1 MDSSLKSPEAML
13 ITALQ
18 SLNKNFECS
27 ICLSPL
33 TDPIIT
39 RCEHPFCRSIRESA
53 MLRCIEDSIKA
64 ILGSDMKIKD
74 SPSSS
79 PEPSS
84 STGLTAREPL
94 MLVKVTQKE
103 GQGHGKRRLESDSES
118 DTEEY
123 TRKKI
128 CTLGMQ

>member
-1 MDSSLKSPEAML
+1 
-13 ITALQ
+13 
-18 SLNKNFECS
+18 
-27 ICLSPL
+27 
-33 TDPIIT
+33 
-39 RCEHPFCRSIRESA
+39 

-84 STGLTAREPL
+84 SSGLTAREPL

-103 GQGHGKRRLESDSES
+103 GQGHAKRKLESDSES

-123 TRKKI
+123 TVNGEKNMHTGYAMREGERQNVSKVIK
-128 CTLGMQ
+128 TLRSGLCKGSTTSIYGFITDPGA

>member
-1 MDSSLKSPEAML
+1 MNYYKVGYLLLDLPRQL
-13 ITALQ
+13 W
-18 SLNKNFECS
+18 
-27 ICLSPL
+27 CLFAF
-33 TDPIIT
+33 I
-39 RCEHPFCRSIRESA
+39 
-53 MLRCIEDSIKA
+53 
-64 ILGSDMKIKD
+64 D

-123 TRKKI
+123 TVSG
-128 CTLGMQ
+128 L